1 MIKKIVLPIVDC
13 MNVKNANNDKKHVYL
28 DSAASSPISRS
39 INDFMYEI
47 SQKYPANPSSQHTS
61 GRQAAQFL
69 EKQRE
74 ILSDKI
80 SCRKDQVIFTSGST
94 ESNSLVIHSFLWKKK
109 KGSVI
114 FSGIEHPSIF
124 EYKNLLEH
132 LGFKV
137 IFIKAENG
145 FISKSALKNALQED
159 TCLISIMLVNN
170 VIGSINDITGLTEI
184 IRDFEKLNKKHI
196 HIHTD
201 AVQAFGKI
209 PLSAAHLDIDSLSI
223 SAHKIHGPKGIG
235 ALYMKKPLHS
245 ISMGGGQE
253 FGRRPGTENIAGAS
267 GLALAA
273 ADSIA
278 SIEKNWKHAEFIKQ
292 SFIKGVEDVPF
303 IQILSPCNDISIAP
317 EFSSKN
323 VFEKDSM
330 VFSPYILLISSA
342 PIPAEVFLRVLN
354 DHGIEASAGSAC
366 SSSSAGKRERV
377 LDYMGFNKDIIS
389 GAVRFSFN
397 SKTSLE
403 DIHYTLNIIEEFCTP
418 IYDML
423 R

>member
-1 MIKKIVLPIVDC
+1 
-13 MNVKNANNDKKHVYL
+13 MNVKNDKKHVYL
-28 DSAASSPISRS
+28 DSAATSPISRD

-47 SQKYPANPSSQHTS
+47 SQKYSANASSQHNS

-80 SCRKDQVIFTSGST
+80 SCSKDQIIFTSGGT

-124 EYKNLLEH
+124 EYKNFLEY

-137 IFIKAENG
+137 IFLKAENG
-145 FISKSALKNALQED
+145 FISKRALKNALQED
-159 TCLISIMLVNN
+159 TCLVSIMLVNN
-170 VIGSINDITGLTEI
+170 VIGSINNIFGLTEI
-184 IRDFEKLNKKHI
+184 IRDFEKLHKKHI

-209 PLSAAHLDIDSLSI
+209 PLSAAHMDIDSLSI

-253 FGRRPGTENIAGAS
+253 FGKRPGTENIAGAS
-267 GLALAA
+267 GLAMAA
-273 ADSIA
+273 VDSIDN
-278 SIEKNWKHAEFIKQ
+278 IGKNWDHAEIIKQ
-292 SFIKGVEDVPF
+292 SFIKGAEDIPY
-303 IQILSPCNDISIAP
+303 IQILSPCNYTATYP
-317 EFSSKN
+317 EFISKN
-323 VFEKDSM
+323 GFTDDSSAY
-330 VFSPYILLISSA
+330 SPYILLVSVS

-377 LDYMGFNKDIIS
+377 LDYMGFNKDIIT
-389 GAVRFSFN
+389 GAVRFSFS

-403 DIHYTLNIIEEFCTP
+403 DIHYTLKIIEEFCTP